1 MFRFYASLISP
12 MLFPIILLRSSKR
25 ILSGYSLGAP
35 QNAEKL
41 TLMVPGKI
49 LMMTF
54 YISEDPWRKPVQR
67 LVVLRMFWGRS
78 CTTWVNS
85 FIVINIIIIL
95 YLTLFFKYAVQ
106 ASIFMHNNQRSPLE
120 LEDVNRK
127 KVEILIFDLN
137 I

>member
-1 MFRFYASLISP
+1 MLRFLISP
-12 MLFPIILLRSSKR
+12 ILSPTVVLKSSYG